1 MKLFSKSEMQA
12 LESAAE
18 AAGVSLFQ
26 MMESAGSALADLAQ
40 EVFPLLPQPVVLL
53 CGKGN
58 NGGDGFVCARRLCQD
73 GIACMVVLVQG
84 PPATDL
90 ARAAFSA
97 LPNKI
102 PVLTQPNQAE
112 AALSTAGLVID
123 CVYGFGFRGELD
135 PAAARLLSYA
145 NGVPCPRLSADLP
158 SGVECD
164 TGRASPHSFRA
175 DITLAFTAQKI
186 AHQSY
191 PAKEFCGQ
199 VKVCQ
204 VGVPGALLC
213 SAKTRACLT
222 NALLAKNTLKPP
234 GIQANKGSQG
244 RLLLVAGSYGMAGAC
259 MMAARAALRCGVG
272 LLDIAVEQSLYPV
285 LAAAIP
291 EAVFTVYTRE
301 NAREQLIAALGRC
314 TACVVG
320 CGLGELAALVCP
332 IIFGA
337 CTKPLL
343 IDADGLNYCAQAG
356 LPRLSSPIVLTP
368 HPGEMARLCK
378 STVPEVQAQRI
389 PIAQSLS
396 KESGAVVLLKGAATV
411 IAGPDSQLA
420 LNSTG
425 NPGMAKG
432 GSGDVLSGIIGS
444 LLAQGVHSFQAAAVG
459 AWLHGKAGDLCQKS
473 LSPRAMLPTDLIE
486 MLPEI
491 FKKTE
496 RL

>member
-1 MKLFSKSEMQA
+1 MKLFSKSEMQT

-18 AAGVSLFQ
+18 ADGISLSQ
-26 MMESAGSALADLAQ
+26 MMESAGTALADLAQ
-40 EVFPLLPQPVVLL
+40 EAFSPLSRPVVLL

-58 NGGDGFVCARRLCQD
+58 NGGDGFVCARCLYLA
-73 GIACMVVLVQG
+73 GTACTVVLVQG
-84 PPATDL
+84 PPATEL

-97 LPNKI
+97 LPDGV
-102 PVLTQPNQAE
+102 PVIAEPSQAE
-112 AALSTAGLVID
+112 TALSAAGLVVD

-145 NGVPCPRLSADLP
+145 NGLSCPRLSADLP
-158 SGVECD
+158 SGAECD
-164 TGRASPHSFRA
+164 TGRVSQDTFRA
-175 DITLAFTAQKI
+175 DVTLAFTAQKI

-191 PAKEFCGQ
+191 PAKEFCGR
-199 VKVCQ
+199 VEVRQ
-204 VGVPGALLC
+204 VGVSQALLC
-213 SAKTRACLT
+213 SAKTQACLT
-222 NALLAKNTLKPP
+222 SALLAEKALAPP
-234 GIQANKGSQG
+234 ALQANKGSQG
-244 RLLLVAGSYGMAGAC
+244 RLLLAAGSYGMAGAC
-259 MMAARAALRCGVG
+259 IMAARAALRCGVG

>member
-1 MKLFSKSEMQA
+1 M
-12 LESAAE
+12 
-18 AAGVSLFQ
+18 
-26 MMESAGSALADLAQ
+26 
-40 EVFPLLPQPVVLL
+40 
-53 CGKGN
+53 
-58 NGGDGFVCARRLCQD
+58 
-73 GIACMVVLVQG
+73 
-84 PPATDL
+84 
-90 ARAAFSA
+90 
-97 LPNKI
+97 
-102 PVLTQPNQAE
+102 
-112 AALSTAGLVID
+112 
-123 CVYGFGFRGELD
+123 
-135 PAAARLLSYA
+135 
-145 NGVPCPRLSADLP
+145 
-158 SGVECD
+158 ECD

-199 VKVCQ
+199 VKVCP

-432 GSGDVLSGIIGS
+432 GSGDTLTGIIGAMT
-444 LLAQGVHSFQAAAVG
+444 AQGIPPLNAAASGVYC
-459 AWLHGKAGDLCQKS
+459 HGLAADIAARELTREYMLAGDVIAALREVYRS
-473 LSPRAMLPTDLIE
+473 SE
-486 MLPEI
+486 
-491 FKKTE
+491 
-496 RL
+496 